1 MKPSHLWT
9 WNGAIGREAY
19 LLWGMLLFALK
30 WNFDR
35 FVFGWLP
42 DGRLISFAD
51 YLQAGFPAGDWLTLE
66 VVRESGWK
74 MLLPALPFLWAGVV
88 LTVQRL
94 RSAGLPLWLAVFF
107 VVPVLKWLLF
117 LVASVVPR
125 RDVPEPPPHEGIR
138 PPTWLERVCPRS
150 RLGSAMAG
158 VVVSCVLLWSAT
170 LLGTQGFRQYGWGLF
185 LGLPF
190 IAGFLAALF
199 YGTHELRPLRE
210 SLLVALLAVLVAT
223 VGFVA
228 LAIEGVICIAM
239 AAPLAVALAL
249 VGAMLG
255 HAVQPS
261 RRRQGSS
268 HLLCVGI
275 VAVPL
280 MLGGERLAD
289 ASAPLLE
296 VKSSLEV
303 AAPPEHVWRHVV
315 AFNEL
320 PPPTEWL
327 FRLGIAYPQRA
338 EMFGAGPGAVRHCV
352 FSTGPFVEP
361 IEVWDEPRLL
371 RFGVTKNPP
380 PMEEWTP
387 YKEVHPPH
395 LEGFLASERGQFQ
408 LVALPDGGTRL
419 EGTTW
424 YRHNMWPVS
433 YWQTWSDYII
443 HRIHLRVLRHIK
455 TRAEAPSEIP

>member
-1 MKPSHLWT
+1 MKLHQLW
-9 WNGAIGREAY
+9 NLHGVIGRETY
-19 LLWGMLLFALK
+19 FLWGMLLFALK
-30 WNFDR
+30 WNLDR

-42 DGRLISFAD
+42 DGRLLSISD
-51 YLQAGFPAGDWLTLE
+51 YLQAGFPAGDWLTVE
-66 VVRESGWK
+66 AVREHGWT
-74 MLLPALPFLWAGVV
+74 MLLPSLPFLWTGVV
-88 LTVQRL
+88 LTLQRL
-94 RSAGLPLWLAVFF
+94 RSACLPLWLAVFF
-107 VVPVLKWLLF
+107 VVPVLKWFLF
-117 LVASVVPR
+117 LAAALAPR
-125 RDVPEPPPHEGIR
+125 YVGPNPPPHEGLR

-150 RLGSAMAG
+150 RLGSALAG
-158 VVVSCVLLWSAT
+158 VAVSCALLLGAT
-170 LLGTQGFRQYGWGLF
+170 LLGTQGFRHYGWGLF
-185 LGLPF
+185 VGLPF

-210 SLLVALLAVLVAT
+210 SLLVALLAVLVAAL
-223 VGFVA
+223 GFVA

-239 AAPLAVALAL
+239 VAPLAVPLAL

-255 HAVQPS
+255 HAVQPA

-268 HLLCVGI
+268 QLLCAGI
-275 VAVPL
+275 LAVPL
-280 MLGGERLAD
+280 MLGSEGLAD
-289 ASAPLLE
+289 APSPLLE
-296 VKSSLEV
+296 VRSSLAV
-303 AAPPEHVWRHVV
+303 AAPPERVWGHVV
-315 AFNEL
+315 AFTEL

-338 EMFGAGPGAVRHCV
+338 EMFGEGPGAVRHCV

-371 RFGVTKNPP
+371 RFGVTKSPP

-387 YKEVHPPH
+387 YQDVHPPH
-395 LEGFLASERGQFQ
+395 LDGFLASERGQFQ
-408 LVALPDGGTRL
+408 LTALPNGGTRL

-443 HRIHLRVLRHIK
+443 HRIHLRVLENIK
-455 TRAEAPSEIP
+455 ARAEAPVYTP